1 MELIYSDHN
10 TEWTKGWF
18 IYKTEA
24 VYTVTFKDEIKV
36 LEIESMFQS
45 ESLDECINYI
55 TNNNK

>member
-10 TEWTKGWF
+10 AEWTKGWF
-18 IYKTEA
+18 VYKIETG
-24 VYTVTFKDEIKV
+24 YTVTFKDEVKN
-36 LEIESMFQS
+36 LELESMFES